1 MANIRENKKNG
12 KTVSYRFTVCLER
25 DARGKQVRKYT
36 TWMPPEGL
44 TPVKAKRAAEHAAE
58 EWEREAR
65 AEYQKEQNAIEQGLV
80 YQLPP
85 EKRKDD
91 FVSFIEN
98 TWLPLQIRGGDN
110 KPSTIAYYE
119 YVSQN
124 IKEYF
129 AGTIL
134 QNISPAC
141 IQKYLIYL
149 RNDFKS
155 KAGKP
160 LSAETLHHHYRVLN
174 MMFAYAERLE
184 LISKNPMS
192 KVDAPRRERK
202 PVEAMNK
209 EQAAKFFQL
218 LDACPLDFRCM
229 LHLMMTT
236 GVRRGEC
243 IGLKWSDL
251 DEKAGT
257 ITICRNVTYTPESG
271 TIVSTPKTSNSM
283 RTIPIMPSTLQLLQ
297 TLKKQTSSKHPD
309 THLRGAFI
317 FPSENS
323 LYEPRNPDSVTRR
336 VKRFM
341 KNNDFPDLSPHDL
354 RHSCATLLLSQGADI
369 KSVQEILG
377 HADAS
382 TTLNFYVKSDLQQMK
397 SATEK
402 YAAAFNL

>member
-58 EWEREAR
+58 EWEQEAR

>member
-36 TWMPPEGL
+36 TWMLPEGL
-44 TPVKAKRAAEHAAE
+44 TPAKAKRAAEHAAE

-65 AEYQKEQNAIEQGLV
+65 AEYQKEQNAIAQGLV

-85 EKRKDD
+85 ENRKDD

-134 QNISPAC
+134 QNISPSC

-160 LSAETLHHHYRVLN
+160 LSAEMLHHHYRVL
-174 MMFAYAERLE
+174 
-184 LISKNPMS
+184 S
-192 KVDAPRRERK
+192 
-202 PVEAMNK
+202 
-209 EQAAKFFQL
+209 L
-218 LDACPLDFRCM
+218 LY
-229 LHLMMTT
+229 
-236 GVRRGEC
+236 
-243 IGLKWSDL
+243 K
-251 DEKAGT
+251 
-257 ITICRNVTYTPESG
+257 CRP
-271 TIVSTPKTSNSM
+271 
-283 RTIPIMPSTLQLLQ
+283 
-297 TLKKQTSSKHPD
+297 
-309 THLRGAFI
+309 F
-317 FPSENS
+317 
-323 LYEPRNPDSVTRR
+323 DS
-336 VKRFM
+336 FCL
-341 KNNDFPDLSPHDL
+341 PW
-354 RHSCATLLLSQGADI
+354 
-369 KSVQEILG
+369 
-377 HADAS
+377 
-382 TTLNFYVKSDLQQMK
+382 
-397 SATEK
+397 
-402 YAAAFNL
+402 

>member
-44 TPVKAKRAAEHAAE
+44 TPAKAKRAAEHAAE
-58 EWEREAR
+58 EWEQEAR